1 MQIYTFRFLGIEYQ
15 GVTNAVLHIRYARY
29 YKGRF
34 FDERSE
40 SQNGHLVNPR
50 NWVWNTLNQGNRIK
64 GVRKQVTNRKFV

>member
-15 GVTNAVLHIRYARY
+15 GVTKAILHIRYARY

-40 SQNGHLVNPR
+40 SQNGLLVTA
-50 NWVWNTLNQGNRIK
+50 WNRAWNALSQGNWLN
-64 GVRKQVTNRKFV
+64 GVTNQVTNRKFV

>member
-15 GVTNAVLHIRYARY
+15 GVTKAILHIRYARY

-40 SQNGHLVNPR
+40 SQNGDLVTP
-50 NWVWNTLNQGNRIK
+50 
-64 GVRKQVTNRKFV
+64 